1 MLLIPLDGIKYNS
14 LKQTGQIIADEDL
27 IKSIQH
33 IEQRT
38 NMHIYNRK
46 GN

>member
-1 MLLIPLDGIKYNS
+1 MQVIKYNS
-14 LKQTGQIIADEDL
+14 LKQSGQIITDEDL
-27 IKSIQH
+27 IKSIQYIGH
-33 IEQRT
+33 RT

>member
-1 MLLIPLDGIKYNS
+1 MQVIKYNS
-14 LKQTGQIIADEDL
+14 LKQAGQIITDEDL
-27 IKSIQH
+27 IKCIQY

-38 NMHIYNRK
+38 NMRIYNRK